1 MYWLYDRYNMYAF
14 SLVNSINKIMK
25 TLSFYKFS
33 LLLLCNSA
41 PWNRW
46 SWMMDYF
53 PLRDQQQQPIA
64 VGICVGSRLPG
75 SKSNFS
81 SFPLLLSKWR
91 YLFQPFDGGRGSR
104 KSIFSSTRAGRWN
117 FNELGRRGLQLE
129 RYLQAV
135 PVGSVRHAS
144 PRWPGSAVGAV
155 NMSGS
160 LGRDCS
166 EAFCQV
172 SCIVPGICRGLW
184 HAAFRYCFPHTL
196 KFSWKKTAGSGS
208 ALHVEAQ
215 KTDDSRATA
224 RNGRIFSVFSLT
236 VLLSSR

>member
-1 MYWLYDRYNMYAF
+1 
-14 SLVNSINKIMK
+14 MK
-25 TLSFYKFS
+25 PLILNDGLLSFARPAAAANS
-33 LLLLCNSA
+33 GRNLCWFTFA
-41 PWNRW
+41 RKQVQ
-46 SWMMDYF
+46 F
-53 PLRDQQQQPIA
+53 FFL
-64 VGICVGSRLPG
+64 
-75 SKSNFS
+75 
-81 SFPLLLSKWR
+81 PLLLSKWR

-117 FNELGRRGLQLE
+117 FNALGRRGLQLE

-155 NMSGS
+155 NISGS

-172 SCIVPGICRGLW
+172 SCIVSGIRRGLW

-196 KFSWKKTAGSGS
+196 
-208 ALHVEAQ
+208 
-215 KTDDSRATA
+215 SRERRQQAA
-224 RNGRIFSVFSLT
+224 
-236 VLLSSR
+236 VLLSTWKRRRQMTPERRPEMDEFSQYFR